1 MMLPKSP
8 ATKAGANPSS
18 SRTWAMAA
26 RVSLF
31 RREEFWR
38 FRTISWWLTGPSGI
52 TVSQNR
58 VRITATWARVALSS
72 GLRSIR
78 SASELDS
85 RPAPT
90 AQATASPPQ
99 LATAAASS

>member
-26 RVSLF
+26 RVSFF
-31 RREEFWR
+31 RREEFWM

-58 VRITATWARVALSS
+58 VRITATWARVALPR
-72 GLRSIR
+72 GLNVVSVVPVI
-78 SASELDS
+78 S
-85 RPAPT
+85 PAPT
-90 AQATASPPQ
+90 AQASAWV
-99 LATAAASS
+99 A